1 MAGKYLGTLLV
12 ENGVLTEEQVKKVLA
27 RQPQTGLRF
36 GEIAVAMFN
45 VRMTEVWRALA
56 KQLEERSEET
66 NLERETIQR
75 EALSTIPGRFAWA
88 AKVLPLRFEGQTLL
102 CATTEGRLPNATAA
116 LCERLDYP
124 VRFVLAD
131 EMQLKEFIMQRYPL

>member
-12 ENGVLTEEQVKKVLA
+12 ENGVLTSEQVDRVLA

-36 GEIAVAMFN
+36 GEIAVSMFN
-45 VRMTEVWRALA
+45 VRMTDIWRALA
-56 KQLEERSEET
+56 AQQAQQIQEA
-66 NLERETIQR
+66 NLTDEHFQR
-75 EALSTIPGRFAWA
+75 EALATIPGRFAWA
-88 AKVLPLRFEGQTLL
+88 ARILPLRFEGHTLI
-102 CATTEGRLPNATAA
+102 CATTESRLPDATAA
-116 LCERLDYP
+116 LVERMDHP

>member
-1 MAGKYLGTLLV
+1 MAGKYLGSLLV
-12 ENGVLTEEQVKKVLA
+12 ENGVLTQEQVNKVLA

-36 GEIAVAMFN
+36 GELAVAMFN
-45 VRMTEVWRALA
+45 LRMTDVWRALA
-56 KQLEERSEET
+56 KQQEERIEET
-66 NLERETIQR
+66 NLERESFQR

-88 AKVLPLRFEGQTLL
+88 ARVLPLRFEGHTLL
-102 CATTEGRLPNATAA
+102 IATTEGRLPDATAA
-116 LCERLDYP
+116 LCERLDHP